1 MVKYFYDISGLT
13 QANWKTRF
21 LVDIYVLKTMIYCLN
36 WVSLRKS
43 YKVPTENPLNAVITY
58 AINAIS
64 EDDAMNWFYYCGL
77 FAGSIR

>member
-1 MVKYFYDISGLT
+1 
-13 QANWKTRF
+13 
-21 LVDIYVLKTMIYCLN
+21 MIYCLN

-43 YKVPTENPLNAVITY
+43 YKAPTENPLNAVITY

-64 EDDAMNWFYYCGL
+64 EDDAMNCFYYCGL

>member
-1 MVKYFYDISGLT
+1 
-13 QANWKTRF
+13 
-21 LVDIYVLKTMIYCLN
+21 MIYCLN

-43 YKVPTENPLNAVITY
+43 YKAPTENPLNAVITY